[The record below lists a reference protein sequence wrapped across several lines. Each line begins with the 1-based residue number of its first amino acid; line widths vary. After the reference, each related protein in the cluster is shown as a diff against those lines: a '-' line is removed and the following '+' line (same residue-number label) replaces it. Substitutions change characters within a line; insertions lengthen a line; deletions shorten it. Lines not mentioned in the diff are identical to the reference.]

1 MSVLVTGGAGYIGS
15 VTVELLRRQGEC
27 VVVIDNLSRGH
38 RTSVAGDI
46 PFYQGDVGD
55 RALVRSI
62 VREHGID
69 SCVHFA
75 AYAYVGES
83 VDQPALYY
91 ENNVV
96 QGLALL
102 DELVAGGVT
111 RFVFSSS
118 CATYGIPQSVPILED
133 APQSPSNPYGWTKL
147 FLERV
152 LDSYA
157 KSYELNFV
165 ALRYFN
171 AGGASGTCGERHEP
185 ETHLIP
191 NVLAAAAGELPYVT
205 IHGNDYPTKD
215 GTAVRDY
222 IHVEDLAVAHIK
234 ALAYLREGGRSE
246 FINLGNG
253 QGFSVLEVVETA
265 QRVTQRP
272 VNAVFGPRR
281 AGDPPALV
289 ARAEKAQQVLGWR
302 PTHTTLEG
310 IIDSAW
316 RWRTE
321 GCPKSE
327 VQSPKSASEADVL
340 TSELT
345 LRNKR

>member
-15 VTVELLRRQGEC
+15 VTVELLRRLAES

-55 RALVRSI
+55 RALIRSI
-62 VREHGID
+62 LREYAVD
-69 SCVHFA
+69 SCIHFA

-83 VDQPALYY
+83 VSQPALYY
-91 ENNVV
+91 KNNVV

-102 DELVAGGVT
+102 DELIDGGMR

-118 CATYGIPQSVPILED
+118 CATYGIPPEVPISEE
-133 APQSPSNPYGWTKL
+133 ASQSPTNPYGWTKL

-157 KSYELNFV
+157 ESRGLNFV

-171 AGGASGTCGERHEP
+171 AAGASETLGERHEP

-191 NVLAAAAGELPYVT
+191 NVLAAASGEIPYVT
-205 IHGNDYPTKD
+205 IHGNDYATRD

-222 IHVEDLAVAHIK
+222 IHIEDLAWAHIK
-234 ALAYLREGGRSE
+234 ALAHLREGGRSQ

-253 QGFSVLEVVETA
+253 QGFSVLEVVEA
-265 QRVTQRP
+265 AKRVTQRP
-272 VNAVFGPRR
+272 VNTVFGPRR
-281 AGDPPALV
+281 AGDPPVLI

-327 VQSPKSASEADVL
+327 VQSPKSASEADAL
-340 TSELT
+340 TSDLT